1 MTEPRRGLSS
11 VVGENFSP
19 MAAVGG
25 VRGIIEAILPSLLF
39 IIVFPITG
47 ELMPPI
53 IAAVSVAAAIL
64 AVRVVQR
71 IDITPAMGG
80 FLGVVVSAVWAWRSG
95 QASSYFQLGLWTNL
109 GYLVV
114 FLVSILV
121 TWPIIGVLVAFLRG
135 EDQSWRTNPE
145 QGIVRRRYYVATW
158 LWAGMFGMRLAVQ
171 GPLYFMNAVEA
182 LGLARLVMGPFL
194 FALVAWLTWMLVRR
208 PEERIVL
215 GHDAARADRASAHD
229 ESGCGSQR
237 DTGQSGDQP
246 GDR

>member
-1 MTEPRRGLSS
+1 
-11 VVGENFSP
+11 

-25 VRGIIEAILPSLLF
+25 IRGIVEAILPSLLF

-64 AVRVVQR
+64 AVRVLQR

-95 QASSYFQLGLWTNL
+95 EASSYFQLGLWTNL
-109 GYLVV
+109 GYLVA

-121 TWPIIGVLVAFLRG
+121 TWPLIGVLVAFLRG
-135 EDQSWRTNPE
+135 EDQSWRTDPE
-145 QGIVRRRYYVATW
+145 QGILRRRYYVATW
-158 LWAGMFGMRLAVQ
+158 LWVGMFGMRLAVQ
-171 GPLYFMNAVEA
+171 GPLYVMNAVEA
-182 LGLARLVMGPFL
+182 LGIARLVMGPFL

-215 GHDAARADRASAHD
+215 GSDLARSDKAPAHD
-229 ESGCGSQR
+229 ESGPGSTHE
-237 DTGQSGDQP
+237 TGQTDDQSGEDVHH
-246 GDR
+246 